1 MIYIG
6 YSIYMEDKSA
16 YKWFC
21 EQYDGNEIAQGLIGQ
36 LSQANRYLPDRWSVT
51 YGQHVHASVEIGD
64 LVEVPGIPE
73 RATLDCMSQIPAEQS
88 STHGSRR

>member
-1 MIYIG
+1 
-6 YSIYMEDKSA
+6 MEDESA

-51 YGQHVHASVEIGD
+51 YGQQVHKSVEISD
-64 LVEVPGIPE
+64 FVKVPGIPE
-73 RATLDCMSQIPAEQS
+73 PATLDCMSQIPAEQS

>member
-1 MIYIG
+1 
-6 YSIYMEDKSA
+6 MEDESA

-51 YGQHVHASVEIGD
+51 YAQQVHTSVEIGD
-64 LVEVPGIPE
+64 LVELPGIPE

>member
-1 MIYIG
+1 MPVDCPQAEFVCFILVYI
-6 YSIYMEDKSA
+6 ICTEDKSA

-51 YGQHVHASVEIGD
+51 YGQQVHK
-64 LVEVPGIPE
+64 
-73 RATLDCMSQIPAEQS
+73 
-88 STHGSRR
+88 